1 MLFSSRNVEPMAEP
15 DTSHANVFLRAK
27 DLTFS
32 HGHHAVLGPLN
43 FSVGPGLTWVCG
55 GDGSGK
61 TTLLR
66 LMAGRLLPTAGT
78 LLLDVKTVFDEGCTD
93 PTLNET
99 AAQTWLA
106 DVQPQFPEWDHAL
119 QLQLGLALGLADH
132 LHKPLFMLSAGS
144 RRKVGLL
151 AAVAS
156 GAQLTLLDVPY
167 AALDAPSCRVLTQ
180 VLQGASKSPARAWVV
195 ADYEP
200 PAWFA
205 GLGRAGLIELGD

>member
-1 MLFSSRNVEPMAEP
+1 MAKPETF
-15 DTSHANVFLRAK
+15 DTTVFLRAS

-32 HGHHAVLGPLN
+32 HGHHTVLGPLN
-43 FSVGPGLTWVCG
+43 FSVGPGLTWICG
-55 GDGSGK
+55 GDGKGK

-66 LMAGRLLPTAGT
+66 LMAGRLQPTAGT
-78 LLLDVKTVFDEGCTD
+78 LILDVKPVFDDGCTD
-93 PTLNET
+93 PSLNET
-99 AAQTWLA
+99 VAQNWLA
-106 DVQPQFPEWDHAL
+106 DLQPRFPEWDHAV
-119 QLQLGLALGLADH
+119 QLHLGQALGLADH

-156 GAQLTLLDVPY
+156 GAPLTLLDLPF

-180 VLQGASKSPARAWVV
+180 VLQGASTSHARAWVV

-205 GLGRAGLIELGD
+205 GLGRKGLIELGD